1 MAVNSAFHTNNV
13 AALATEQNLYKNLIA
28 EVIQIYGH
36 DVHYIDRT
44 LVAED
49 NMFGEDTL
57 SKFRNSAKIE
67 MYVEDTSGGYAG
79 EKELM
84 SKFGLE
90 NLSEI
95 TFVVAKHRFQEL
107 TKQFTIED
115 ATDTA
120 SGGSILMETAT
131 ISQTGNS
138 VVFEGTD
145 FYLLNETDATD
156 SDRPLEGDLIFH
168 PILKKLFEVNFVNH
182 DEPFHQLDT
191 NPVYKLSCRTF
202 DYSSERLDT
211 GILAIDAIEDAL
223 SVDTLLYQVTL
234 EQSSSVNETIRIH
247 DTSTTRGLLL
257 QEQENSPFSNVFD
270 NIIFED
276 DSTSVGESLLLET
289 GEWLLQE
296 DYIIG
301 EGSRLSTD
309 VDPSAQNE
317 LFDRLDDTVLDFT
330 ESNPFGDA
338 GSLG

>member
-13 AALATEQNLYKNLIA
+13 AALATEQNLYKNLVA

-36 DVHYIDRT
+36 DVHYLDRT

-49 NMFGEDTL
+49 TTFGEDTL

-67 MYVEDTSGGYAG
+67 MYVENSSGGYAG

-84 SKFGLE
+84 TKFGLQD
-90 NLSEI
+90 LSEI

-115 ATDTA
+115 ATDTD
-120 SGGSILMETAT
+120 SGGSILLESDT
-131 ISQTGNS
+131 IDMSGDAVT
-138 VVFEGTD
+138 FEGSD
-145 FYLLNETDATD
+145 FYLLSETDATGA
-156 SDRPLEGDLIFH
+156 DRPLEGDLVFH
-168 PILKKLFEVNFVNH
+168 PVLKKLFEVNFVDH
-182 DEPFHQLDT
+182 DEPFHQLDN
-191 NPVYKLSCRTF
+191 NPVYKLQCRTF

-211 GILAIDAIEDAL
+211 GISAIDAIEDAL
-223 SVDTLLYQVTL
+223 SVDTLVYQVTL
-234 EQSSSVNETIRIH
+234 EQSSAVNESVRIH
-247 DTSTTRGLLL
+247 DTATTRGLLKD
-257 QEQENSPFSNVFD
+257 ETDND
-270 NIIFED
+270 NIIGED

-309 VDPSAQNE
+309 ADPSAQNE
-317 LFDRLDDTVLDFT
+317 LFDRLDDTILDFS
-330 ESNPFGDA
+330 ENNPFGDA

>member
-13 AALATEQNLYKNLIA
+13 AALATEQNLYKNLVA

-36 DVHYIDRT
+36 DVHYLDRT

-49 NMFGEDTL
+49 TVFGEDTL

-67 MYVEDTSGGYAG
+67 MYVENAGGGYAG

-84 SKFGLE
+84 SKFGLQ

-115 ATDTA
+115 ATDTD
-120 SGGSILMETAT
+120 SGGSILLEADT
-131 ISQTGNS
+131 IDMSGDAVT
-138 VVFEGTD
+138 FEGSD
-145 FYLLNETDATD
+145 FYLLSETDATD
-156 SDRPLEGDLIFH
+156 ADRPLEGDLVFH
-168 PILKKLFEVNFVNH
+168 PVLKKLFEVNFVDH
-182 DEPFHQLDT
+182 DEPFHQLDN
-191 NPVYKLSCRTF
+191 NPVYKLQCRTF

-211 GILAIDAIEDAL
+211 GISAVDAIEDAL
-223 SVDTLLYQVTL
+223 SVDTLVYQVTL
-234 EQSSSVNETIRIH
+234 EQSSAVNESVRIH
-247 DTSTTRGLLL
+247 DTATTRGLLKD
-257 QEQENSPFSNVFD
+257 ETDND
-270 NIIFED
+270 NIIGED

-309 VDPSAQNE
+309 ADPSAQNE
-317 LFDRLDDTVLDFT
+317 LFDRLDDTILDFS
-330 ESNPFGDA
+330 ENNPFGDA

>member
-13 AALATEQNLYKNLIA
+13 AALATEQNLYKNLVA

-36 DVHYIDRT
+36 DVHYLDRT

-49 NMFGEDTL
+49 TVFGEDTL

-67 MYVEDTSGGYAG
+67 MYVENAGGGYAG
-79 EKELM
+79 ERELM
-84 SKFGLE
+84 TKFGLQD
-90 NLSEI
+90 LSEI

-120 SGGSILMETAT
+120 SGGSILLEDDT
-131 ISQTGNS
+131 IDMSDNA
-138 VVFEGTD
+138 VIFEGSD
-145 FYLLNETDATD
+145 FYILNETDAAD

-211 GILAIDAIEDAL
+211 GISAVDAIEDAL
-223 SVDTLLYQVTL
+223 SVDTLVYQVTL
-234 EQSSSVNETIRIH
+234 EQSSAVNESVRIH
-247 DTSTTRGLLL
+247 DTAATRGLLKD
-257 QEQENSPFSNVFD
+257 ETDND
-270 NIIFED
+270 NIIGED

-309 VDPSAQNE
+309 ADPSAQNE
-317 LFDRLDDTVLDFT
+317 LFDRLDDTILDFS
-330 ESNPFGDA
+330 ENNPFGDA

>member
-13 AALATEQNLYKNLIA
+13 AALATEQNLYKNLVA

-36 DVHYIDRT
+36 DVHYLDRT

-49 NMFGEDTL
+49 TTFGEDTL

-67 MYVEDTSGGYAG
+67 MYVENSSGGYAG

-84 SKFGLE
+84 TKFGLQD
-90 NLSEI
+90 LSEI

-115 ATDTA
+115 ATDTD
-120 SGGSILMETAT
+120 SGGSILLETDT
-131 ISQTGNS
+131 IDMSGDAVT
-138 VVFEGTD
+138 FEGSD
-145 FYLLNETDATD
+145 FYLLSETDATD
-156 SDRPLEGDLIFH
+156 ADRPLEGDLVFH
-168 PILKKLFEVNFVNH
+168 PVLKKLFEVNFVDH
-182 DEPFHQLDT
+182 DEPFHQLDN
-191 NPVYKLSCRTF
+191 NPVYKLQCRTF

-211 GILAIDAIEDAL
+211 GISSVDAIEDAL
-223 SVDTLLYQVTL
+223 SVDTLVYQVTL
-234 EQSSSVNETIRIH
+234 EQSSAVNESVRIH
-247 DTSTTRGLLL
+247 DTATTRGLLKD
-257 QEQENSPFSNVFD
+257 ETDND
-270 NIIFED
+270 NIIGED

-296 DYIIG
+296 DYILG

-309 VDPSAQNE
+309 ADPSAQNE
-317 LFDRLDDTVLDFT
+317 LFDRLDDTILDFS
-330 ESNPFGDA
+330 ENNPFGDA

>member
-13 AALATEQNLYKNLIA
+13 AALATEQNLYKNLVA

-36 DVHYIDRT
+36 DVHYLDRT

-49 NMFGEDTL
+49 TTFGEDTL

-67 MYVEDTSGGYAG
+67 MYVENSSGGYAG

-84 SKFGLE
+84 TKFGLQD
-90 NLSEI
+90 LSEI

-115 ATDTA
+115 ATDTD
-120 SGGSILMETAT
+120 SGGSILLETDT
-131 ISQTGNS
+131 IDMSGDAVT
-138 VVFEGTD
+138 FEGSD
-145 FYLLNETDATD
+145 FYLLSETDATGA
-156 SDRPLEGDLIFH
+156 DRPLEGDLVFH
-168 PILKKLFEVNFVNH
+168 PILGKLFEVNFVVH
-182 DEPFHQLDT
+182 EEPYYQLDN
-191 NPVYKLSCRTF
+191 NPVYKLQCRTF

-211 GILAIDAIEDAL
+211 GISAIDAIEDAL
-223 SVDTLLYQVTL
+223 SVDTLVYQVTL
-234 EQSSSVNETIRIH
+234 EQSSAVNESVRIH
-247 DTSTTRGLLL
+247 DTATTRGLLKD
-257 QEQENSPFSNVFD
+257 ETDND
-270 NIIFED
+270 NIIGED

-309 VDPSAQNE
+309 ADPSAQNE
-317 LFDRLDDTVLDFT
+317 LFDRLDDTILDFS
-330 ESNPFGDA
+330 ENNPFGDA

>member
-13 AALATEQNLYKNLIA
+13 AALATEQNLYKNLVA

-36 DVHYIDRT
+36 DVHYLDRT

-49 NMFGEDTL
+49 TIFGEDTL

-67 MYVEDTSGGYAG
+67 MYVENSGGGYAG
-79 EKELM
+79 ERELM
-84 SKFGLE
+84 TKFGLQD
-90 NLSEI
+90 LSEI

-115 ATDTA
+115 ATDTD
-120 SGGSILMETAT
+120 SGGSILLEADT
-131 ISQTGNS
+131 IDMSDNAVT
-138 VVFEGTD
+138 FEGSD
-145 FYLLNETDATD
+145 FYLLSETDATGA
-156 SDRPLEGDLIFH
+156 DRPLEGDLVFH
-168 PILKKLFEVNFVNH
+168 PILKKLFEVNFVND
-182 DEPFHQLDT
+182 DEPFNQLDN

-211 GILAIDAIEDAL
+211 GISAVDAIEDAL
-223 SVDTLLYQVTL
+223 SVDTLVYQVTL
-234 EQSSSVNETIRIH
+234 EQSSAVNESVRIH
-247 DTSTTRGLLL
+247 DTATTRGLLKD
-257 QEQENSPFSNVFD
+257 ETDND
-270 NIIFED
+270 NIIGED

-296 DYIIG
+296 DYILG

-309 VDPSAQNE
+309 ADPSAQNE
-317 LFDRLDDTVLDFT
+317 LFDRLDDTILDFS
-330 ESNPFGDA
+330 ENNPFGDA

>member
-13 AALATEQNLYKNLIA
+13 AALATEQNLYKNLVA

-36 DVHYIDRT
+36 DVHYLDRT

-49 NMFGEDTL
+49 TVFGEDTL

-67 MYVEDTSGGYAG
+67 MYVENSGGGYAG
-79 EKELM
+79 ERELM
-84 SKFGLE
+84 TKFGLQD
-90 NLSEI
+90 LSEI

-115 ATDTA
+115 ATDTD
-120 SGGSILMETAT
+120 SGGSILLETDT
-131 ISQTGNS
+131 IDMSGDAVT
-138 VVFEGTD
+138 FEGSD
-145 FYLLNETDATD
+145 FYLLSETDATD
-156 SDRPLEGDLIFH
+156 ADRPLEGDLVFH
-168 PILKKLFEVNFVNH
+168 PVLKKLFEVNYVN
-182 DEPFHQLDT
+182 DIEPYYQLDN

-211 GILAIDAIEDAL
+211 GISAVDAIEDAL
-223 SVDTLLYQVTL
+223 SVDTLVYQITL
-234 EQSSSVNETIRIH
+234 EQSSAVNESVRIH
-247 DTSTTRGLLL
+247 DTATTRGLLKD
-257 QEQENSPFSNVFD
+257 ETDND
-270 NIIFED
+270 NIIGED

-296 DYIIG
+296 DYILG

-309 VDPSAQNE
+309 ADPSAQNE
-317 LFDRLDDTVLDFT
+317 LFDRLDDTILDFS
-330 ESNPFGDA
+330 ENNPFGDA

>member
-13 AALATEQNLYKNLIA
+13 AALATEQNLYKNLVA

-36 DVHYIDRT
+36 DVHYLDRT

-49 NMFGEDTL
+49 TTFGEDTL

-67 MYVEDTSGGYAG
+67 MYVENAGGGYAG

-84 SKFGLE
+84 SKFGLQD
-90 NLSEI
+90 LSEI

-115 ATDTA
+115 ATDTD
-120 SGGSILMETAT
+120 SGGSILLETDT
-131 ISQTGNS
+131 IDMSGDAVT
-138 VVFEGTD
+138 FEGSD
-145 FYLLNETDATD
+145 FYLLSETDATD
-156 SDRPLEGDLIFH
+156 ADRPLEGDLVFH
-168 PILKKLFEVNFVNH
+168 PVLKKLFEVNFVDH
-182 DEPFHQLDT
+182 DEPFHQLDN
-191 NPVYKLSCRTF
+191 NPVYKLQCRTF

-211 GILAIDAIEDAL
+211 GISAVDAIEDAL
-223 SVDTLLYQVTL
+223 SVDTLVYQVTL
-234 EQSSSVNETIRIH
+234 EQSSAVNESIRIH
-247 DTSTTRGLLL
+247 DTAATRGLLKD
-257 QEQENSPFSNVFD
+257 ETDND
-270 NIIFED
+270 NIIGED

-289 GEWLLQE
+289 GDWLLQE
-296 DYIIG
+296 DYILG

-317 LFDRLDDTVLDFT
+317 LFDRLDDTILDFS
-330 ESNPFGDA
+330 ENNPFGDA

>member
-13 AALATEQNLYKNLIA
+13 AALATEQNLYKNLVA

-36 DVHYIDRT
+36 DVHYLDRT

-49 NMFGEDTL
+49 TVFGEDTL

-67 MYVEDTSGGYAG
+67 MYVENSGGGYAG
-79 EKELM
+79 ERELM
-84 SKFGLE
+84 TKFGLQD
-90 NLSEI
+90 LSEI

-115 ATDTA
+115 ATDTD
-120 SGGSILMETAT
+120 SGGSILLEADT
-131 ISQTGNS
+131 IDMSGDAVT
-138 VVFEGTD
+138 FEGSD
-145 FYLLNETDATD
+145 FYLLSETDATGA
-156 SDRPLEGDLIFH
+156 DRPLEGDLVFH
-168 PILKKLFEVNFVNH
+168 PILKKLFEVNFVND
-182 DEPFHQLDT
+182 DEPFNQLDN

-211 GILAIDAIEDAL
+211 GISAVDAIEDAL
-223 SVDTLLYQVTL
+223 SVDTLVYQITL
-234 EQSSSVNETIRIH
+234 EQSSAVNESIRIH
-247 DTSTTRGLLL
+247 DTATTRGLLKD
-257 QEQENSPFSNVFD
+257 ETDND
-270 NIIFED
+270 NIIGED

-296 DYIIG
+296 DYILG

-309 VDPSAQNE
+309 ADPSAQNE
-317 LFDRLDDTVLDFT
+317 LFDRLDDTILDFS

>member
-1 MAVNSAFHTNNV
+1 MAVNSAIHTNNV
-13 AALATEQNLYKNLIA
+13 AALATEQNLYKNLVA

-36 DVHYIDRT
+36 DVHYLDRT

-49 NMFGEDTL
+49 TTFGEDTL

-67 MYVEDTSGGYAG
+67 MYVENSSGGYAG

-84 SKFGLE
+84 TKFWLQD
-90 NLSEI
+90 LSEI

-115 ATDTA
+115 ATDTD
-120 SGGSILMETAT
+120 SGGSILLESDT
-131 ISQTGNS
+131 IDMSGDAVT
-138 VVFEGTD
+138 FEGSD
-145 FYLLNETDATD
+145 FYLLSETDATGA
-156 SDRPLEGDLIFH
+156 DRPLEGDLVFH
-168 PILKKLFEVNFVNH
+168 PILGKLFEVNFVVH
-182 DEPFHQLDT
+182 EEPYYQLDN
-191 NPVYKLSCRTF
+191 NPVYKLQCRTF

-211 GILAIDAIEDAL
+211 GISAIDAIEDAL
-223 SVDTLLYQVTL
+223 SVDTLVYQVTL
-234 EQSSSVNETIRIH
+234 EQSSAVNESVRIH
-247 DTSTTRGLLL
+247 DTATTMGLLKD
-257 QEQENSPFSNVFD
+257 ETDND
-270 NIIFED
+270 NIIGED

-309 VDPSAQNE
+309 ADPSAQNE
-317 LFDRLDDTVLDFT
+317 LFDRLDDTILDFS
-330 ESNPFGDA
+330 ENNPFGDA

>member
-13 AALATEQNLYKNLIA
+13 AALATEQNLYKNLVA

-36 DVHYIDRT
+36 DVHYLDRT

-49 NMFGEDTL
+49 TIFGEDTL

-67 MYVEDTSGGYAG
+67 MYVENAGGGYAG

-84 SKFGLE
+84 SKFGLQD
-90 NLSEI
+90 LSEI

-115 ATDTA
+115 ATDTD
-120 SGGSILMETAT
+120 SGGSILLEADT
-131 ISQTGNS
+131 IDMSGNA
-138 VVFEGTD
+138 VTFEGSD
-145 FYLLNETDATD
+145 FYLLSETDATD
-156 SDRPLEGDLIFH
+156 ADRPLEGDLVFH
-168 PILKKLFEVNFVNH
+168 PVLKKLFEVNFVDH
-182 DEPFHQLDT
+182 DEPFHQLDN
-191 NPVYKLSCRTF
+191 NPVYKLQCRTF

-211 GILAIDAIEDAL
+211 GISSVDAIEDAL
-223 SVDTLLYQVTL
+223 SVDTLVYQVTL
-234 EQSSSVNETIRIH
+234 EQSSAVNESVRIH
-247 DTSTTRGLLL
+247 DTATTRGLLKD
-257 QEQENSPFSNVFD
+257 ETDND
-270 NIIFED
+270 NIIGED

-309 VDPSAQNE
+309 ADPSAQNE
-317 LFDRLDDTVLDFT
+317 LFDRLDDTILDFS
-330 ESNPFGDA
+330 ENNPFGDA

>member
-13 AALATEQNLYKNLIA
+13 AALATEQNLYKNLVA

-36 DVHYIDRT
+36 DVHYLDRT

-49 NMFGEDTL
+49 TVFGEDTL

-67 MYVEDTSGGYAG
+67 MYVENAGGGYAG

-84 SKFGLE
+84 SKFGLQD
-90 NLSEI
+90 LSEI

-115 ATDTA
+115 ATDTD
-120 SGGSILMETAT
+120 SGGSILLETDT
-131 ISQTGNS
+131 IDMSGDAVT
-138 VVFEGTD
+138 FEGSD
-145 FYLLNETDATD
+145 FYLLSETDATD
-156 SDRPLEGDLIFH
+156 ADRPLEGDLVFH
-168 PILKKLFEVNFVNH
+168 PVLKKLFEVNFVDH
-182 DEPFHQLDT
+182 DEPFHQLDN
-191 NPVYKLSCRTF
+191 NPVYKLQCRTF

-211 GILAIDAIEDAL
+211 GISAIDAIEDAL
-223 SVDTLLYQVTL
+223 SVDTLVYQVTL
-234 EQSSSVNETIRIH
+234 EQSSAVNESVRIH
-247 DTSTTRGLLL
+247 DTATTRGLLKD
-257 QEQENSPFSNVFD
+257 ETDND
-270 NIIFED
+270 NIIGED

-309 VDPSAQNE
+309 ADPSAQNE
-317 LFDRLDDTVLDFT
+317 LFDRLDDTILDFS
-330 ESNPFGDA
+330 ENNPFGDA